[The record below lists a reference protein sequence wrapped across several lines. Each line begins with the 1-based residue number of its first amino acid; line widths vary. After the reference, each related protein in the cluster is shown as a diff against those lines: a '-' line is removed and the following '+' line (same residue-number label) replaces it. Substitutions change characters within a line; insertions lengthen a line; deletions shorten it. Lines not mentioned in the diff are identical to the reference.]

1 MPRLITL
8 LTDFGTADGYV
19 GEMKA
24 VLASL
29 APSATIIDVA
39 HDVAPHD
46 VDGARL
52 ALARYWRR
60 FPEGTVHL
68 AVVDPG
74 VGTARG
80 ALATLSEG
88 RFLVGP
94 DNGVLSPALLHAG
107 ARCVSL
113 SVPAGA
119 APTFHGRD
127 VFAPAA
133 AQLALGASL
142 ETLGAVEQD
151 PMIRRTPEATRR
163 DDGGVHGEVITVD
176 RFGNAVTNL
185 LAMRGGHVQ
194 VAGLSLALRRTYADA
209 DRGEPVAL
217 VGSSG
222 LVEIAVRDGSAAER
236 LGLRRGSSV
245 VLLPLR

>member
-1 MPRLITL
+1 M
-8 LTDFGTADGYV
+8 
-19 GEMKA
+19 
-24 VLASL
+24 
-29 APSATIIDVA
+29 
-39 HDVAPHD
+39 
-46 VDGARL
+46 
-52 ALARYWRR
+52 
-60 FPEGTVHL
+60 HL
-68 AVVDPG
+68 VVVDPG
-74 VGTARG
+74 VGSARG

-133 AQLALGASL
+133 ARLALGASL
-142 ETLGAVEQD
+142 ETLGAVEED
-151 PMIRRTPEATRR
+151 PIIRRTPEATRR
-163 DDGGVHGEVITVD
+163 DDGAVQGEVITVD

-185 LAMRGGHVQ
+185 LAMRGGMVQ

-209 DRGEPVAL
+209 EQGDPVAL

-236 LGLRRGSSV
+236 HMIREAIETGGTRNLTSIQLAIETSGGLRYTAERAHAEV
-245 VLLPLR
+245 ETAIEALAPLPQSKFRDGLIELAQFAIQRRY